1 MKILIV
7 EDNIPLNISIK
18 EVLELND
25 YIVDSAFDGN
35 EALNFIEH
43 STYDIIIL
51 DLMLPDIDG
60 FNILKSIREKGI
72 NTPIIIL
79 TAKDQIKDKVKGL
92 DLGADD
98 YITKPFDVE
107 ELLARIRSI
116 GRRISSEKKDVV
128 VIDDLEIDL
137 KNKVVKKNGEFIEL
151 TPKLYCILEQLV
163 RNRGRVVT
171 YEILSSKCWEITE
184 VTTRETIRTNIKNL
198 RKLIDPQKNIIL
210 TVEGV
215 GYRIP

>member
-7 EDNIPLNISIK
+7 EDNISLNNSIK
-18 EVLELND
+18 EVLEING

-35 EALNFIEH
+35 EALNFVEH

-72 NTPIIIL
+72 NTPVIIL

-116 GRRISSEKKDVV
+116 GRRISSEKKDVI
-128 VIDDLEIDL
+128 VIDNLEIDL
-137 KNKVVKKNGEFIEL
+137 KNKVVKKNGNFIEL

-184 VTTRETIRTNIKNL
+184 VPTRETIRTNVKNL
-198 RKLIDPQKNIIL
+198 RKLIDSEKRIIL